1 MDPQEPRECAL
12 IDQCL
17 AGNAEAFGELVRPY
31 QDRLYNTLYR
41 ILGSRDD
48 AAEALQDGLI
58 RAFRRLGSFNR
69 QSAFYTWLYRVAVNV
84 ALSRRRRRRRRP
96 VVTGLGGSCELAG
109 QPELGDPGRNMEAQE
124 RRRMI
129 EQALAGVPEVFRVA
143 LVLKEIDG
151 LKYAE
156 IARVLRLPVGTVRSR
171 LHRARNEMRLRLKPL
186 IDAGVI

>member
-1 MDPQEPRECAL
+1 L

-17 AGNAEAFGELVRPY
+17 AGDAEAFGELVRPY

-48 AAEALQDGLI
+48 AAEALQDGLV
-58 RAFRRLGSFNR
+58 RAFRRLGSFHR
-69 QSAFYTWLYRVAVNV
+69 ESSFYTWLYRVAVNV

-96 VVTGLGGSCELAG
+96 TTTDLAGVGELAG
-109 QPELGDPGRNMEAQE
+109 QPELGDPSRNMEARE

-129 EQALAGVPEVFRVA
+129 EEALAGVPEVFRVA

-151 LKYAE
+151 LKYEE

-171 LHRARNEMRLRLKPL
+171 LHRARNEMRIRLKPL

>member
-1 MDPQEPRECAL
+1 MDPQEARERAL
-12 IDQCL
+12 VDQCL
-17 AGNAEAFGELVRPY
+17 AGNAEAFGELVTPY

-41 ILGSRDD
+41 ILGSRED
-48 AAEALQDGLI
+48 AAEVLQDALI
-58 RAFRRLGSFNR
+58 RAFRRLGSFHR

-96 VVTGLGGSCELAG
+96 LTTELGGSGELPG
-109 QPELGDPGRNMEAQE
+109 HPELGDPGRNLEAQE

-151 LKYAE
+151 LKYEE

>member
-1 MDPQEPRECAL
+1 MDPQEPREREL

-41 ILGSRDD
+41 ILGSRED
-48 AAEALQDGLI
+48 AAEVLQDGLI
-58 RAFRRLGSFNR
+58 RAFRRLGSFHR

-96 VVTGLGGSCELAG
+96 ATTDIGSTAELTGH
-109 QPELGDPGRNMEAQE
+109 PELGDPGRNIEAQE

-151 LKYAE
+151 LKYEE
-156 IARVLRLPVGTVRSR
+156 IAKVLRLPVGTVRSR